1 MIAFSHFH
9 KRYGARVAVE
19 DLSMDVR
26 PGEVV
31 ALFGPNGSGKSTSL
45 KAVAGLIQPTSGT
58 ISVDGEVITPAHYE
72 LRRKLAYLPQRLS
85 FDDHMTVGDILQL
98 YAGLRAVPLNSMR
111 ERCDSMGLGGL
122 DKQPAASL
130 SGGQS
135 QRLALT
141 IALAGDVGTWLLDEP
156 TAGLDSEAAEQ
167 LRAMVVD
174 HRHFGGSVLISSHML
189 SDIERLAD
197 RVAVMREGRLLALRD
212 AVAVRKAIASATT
225 LEISFLNPDGR
236 YQDIARQAGAEIL
249 HARNGTLKVSAPPEE
264 RLRVLKDLEAAG
276 AMLERFSETAPSA
289 ADVVA
294 RWTED
299 APRDE

>member
-19 DLSMDVR
+19 DLTMDVR

-45 KAVAGLIQPTSGT
+45 KAVAGLVQPTSGT

-98 YAGLRAVPLNSMR
+98 YAGLRAVPLKSMR

-122 DKQPAASL
+122 DKQPASSL
-130 SGGQS
+130 SGGQA

-249 HARNGTLKVSAPPEE
+249 YARNGTLKVSAPPEE